1 MPYLWD
7 LFQGSFQ
14 GRKGKSLNFR
24 EELKEGEIM
33 SDYQKYEQIKRQID
47 KMELDYEQREELLK
61 IIAKVLNV

>member
-1 MPYLWD
+1 
-7 LFQGSFQ
+7 
-14 GRKGKSLNFR
+14 
-24 EELKEGEIM
+24 M